1 MFRSRINGRLL
12 QHYKRRICTE
22 HCGQRANGTERRWC
36 FAKAQS
42 CCASTARGYATTP
55 ASSKT
60 SPSAAKAIGKPPPGS
75 VSSAR
80 VSGTSSTTAAATAE
94 AEASSSPSAA
104 AAAALRTAEARES
117 ALRAARMRRQA
128 QKQDREAEAAKKREE
143 EREYKKKYN
152 TAARKWVSSII
163 ALPIFFVTS
172 YYLFDRCKFI
182 AACLVCKDGG
192 CEEKGC
198 FFC

>member
-12 QHYKRRICTE
+12 QSYERRICTE
-22 HCGQRANGTERRWC
+22 HCGRRTNGTERC
-36 FAKAQS
+36 FVIAAQS
-42 CCASTARGYATTP
+42 CNASMSRGYATTT
-55 ASSKT
+55 ASSKV
-60 SPSAAKAIGKPPPGS
+60 SQSAAKALNKPAPGS
-75 VSSAR
+75 TSSAR
-80 VSGTSSTTAAATAE
+80 VSGTSSTTTAAAATAE
-94 AEASSSPSAA
+94 GSSPS

-128 QKQDREAEAAKKREE
+128 QKKDREEEAEKKREE

-172 YYLFDRCKFI
+172 YYLFDR
-182 AACLVCKDGG
+182 LVLGKQPKSLEKHR
-192 CEEKGC
+192 EEKS
-198 FFC
+198 